1 MKRKIESRGQIIY
14 KANLQ
19 RVGSLVDESLIA
31 LAEYARAGNWQEAEK
46 IIRYNNLLSK
56 RSSTTLQGILNAIR
70 KRFLSNHEFL
80 PSGDLLA
87 KIVIKNISRIAK
99 VQALYPYIC
108 ESDPLIKT
116 LILDVVAPKIKSS
129 NSILTKLDVLKF
141 IEDQQKCHVELKK
154 WSDYLKRRW
163 VRGFLAFLRD
173 FGIMERAP
181 SNKLLKPLLR
191 VETFTFFMFGLL
203 QKNLASLEALR
214 NHIWK
219 LYFLEDFELEQ
230 LLIDAQARGWFYFS
244 RAGDIIE
251 VKPRYRS
258 LERWLD
264 DCLG

>member
-1 MKRKIESRGQIIY
+1 M
-14 KANLQ
+14 
-19 RVGSLVDESLIA
+19 
-31 LAEYARAGNWQEAEK
+31 
-46 IIRYNNLLSK
+46 
-56 RSSTTLQGILNAIR
+56 
-70 KRFLSNHEFL
+70 F
-80 PSGDLLA
+80 
-87 KIVIKNISRIAK
+87 
-99 VQALYPYIC
+99 
-108 ESDPLIKT
+108 
-116 LILDVVAPKIKSS
+116 
-129 NSILTKLDVLKF
+129 
-141 IEDQQKCHVELKK
+141 
-154 WSDYLKRRW
+154 
-163 VRGFLAFLRD
+163 
-173 FGIMERAP
+173 
-181 SNKLLKPLLR
+181 KLLKPLLR